1 MEWFK
6 IALQFVGTLVW
17 PAVILTIVM
26 IFRRELRGIIGSIK
40 EVKYPGGS
48 VTMEVALLEE
58 RIGRGGILSER
69 SESLSF
75 HRATLP
81 SVADP
86 QLAIAQMRTDVEREL
101 LRLSWHFLDS
111 SSSEQ
116 LGLDR
121 RIDELQTANAITLE
135 FANSLRDFIRL
146 ANSVIH
152 GAEVATDVKTRL
164 TSVGASIVSQ
174 LHYQRKVSEAMREFD
189 GDLLWHA
196 HRHHKGNRNYYFW
209 SAMAATLPEIDYSY
223 EIYREAAERHKQKL
237 VKAEHVPDAEEFY
250 VLPLDEFVQ
259 VLEFRESELLR
270 LIETW
275 HQHKGDS
282 NNLWKAFEK
291 ANYWQWPSNWG
302 GLGWNGPII
311 RHGLT
316 IFAAEDDLVQTR
328 SALNRYRMKLL
339 RGATR

>member
-1 MEWFK
+1 M
-6 IALQFVGTLVW
+6 
-17 PAVILTIVM
+17 
-26 IFRRELRGIIGSIK
+26 
-40 EVKYPGGS
+40 
-48 VTMEVALLEE
+48 
-58 RIGRGGILSER
+58 
-69 SESLSF
+69 
-75 HRATLP
+75 
-81 SVADP
+81 
-86 QLAIAQMRTDVEREL
+86 
-101 LRLSWHFLDS
+101 
-111 SSSEQ
+111 
-116 LGLDR
+116 
-121 RIDELQTANAITLE
+121 ANAITLE

-174 LHYQRKVSEAMREFD
+174 LHYQRKVSEAMREFH

-275 HQHKGDS
+275 HQHKGDF

-291 ANYWQWPSNWG
+291 ANYWQWPSNRG